1 MGWWWGR
8 INWKP
13 KNNCFSFFK
22 SFSRYYICS
31 MFEKFGP
38 KIITVCKKSSVE
50 TFNLPLKHG
59 GGGFKI
65 SAVFSWLL
73 LLVLFLSL
81 FFFWCCLLLDHLCFF
96 YFFKFLLSSHQIFHF
111 LLNCFE
117 YTILRSVDC
126 SSSSCCGS
134 TYIHSSS
141 NYFYYFYLVWI
152 WELQHEYTTGRG

>member
-1 MGWWWGR
+1 MMIGR

-13 KNNCFSFFK
+13 KNNCFSFFFK

-59 GGGFKI
+59 GGFKI
-65 SAVFSWLL
+65 SAVFSWLLL

-96 YFFKFLLSSHQIFHF
+96 YFFKFLLSSHQYFIFCWIVLSIQF
-111 LLNCFE
+111 
-117 YTILRSVDC
+117 
-126 SSSSCCGS
+126 CGVWIVVVVVVVVVVH
-134 TYIHSSS
+134 TYIVVVII
-141 NYFYYFYLVWI
+141 FTIFI
-152 WELQHEYTTGRG
+152 